1 MQRNSVIYHSI
12 HGTRAAKYFYTLYN
26 MNYHPSD
33 KEILFPE
40 AKINLGLFVTRKRED
55 GYHILQTLFYPIDWR
70 DALEILLLDDQPGT
84 VRFSQTGITV
94 DCDPELNLCVKA
106 YRLLQERFPDLPAVS
121 MHLEKQIPFGAGLGG
136 GSSDGA
142 HALLMLRKMFD
153 LPVSDGDLE
162 AIAARMGADC
172 AFFCRCANL
181 YNTNNNGGELTAQY
195 CEGVGHELEPHPLS
209 LKGKYLVIVKP
220 PFGVSTKEAYSNAHP
235 MKPETD
241 LNLLLNKPV
250 EEWKDC
256 IKNDFEDSVFPLHPE
271 LQMVKDTLY
280 KHGAIY
286 ASMSGSGSALFG
298 IFDDEQLDCQQ
309 WFETNYAVRGHWA
322 LV

>member
-1 MQRNSVIYHSI
+1 
-12 HGTRAAKYFYTLYN
+12 
-26 MNYHPSD
+26 MNYNPSD

-70 DALEILLLDDQPGT
+70 DALEILPLNKKPGT
-84 VRFSQTGITV
+84 VQFKQTGIVV

-106 YRLLQERFPDLPAVS
+106 YRLLQNKFPDLPAVS

-142 HALLMLRKMFD
+142 HALLMIRKMFE
-153 LPVSDGDLE
+153 LPVSDQELE
-162 AIAARMGADC
+162 SIAARMGADC
-172 AFFCRCANL
+172 AFFCRCANQ
-181 YNTNNNGGELTAQY
+181 YNTNNNKGQLSAQY
-195 CEGVGHELEPHPLS
+195 CEGVGHELVYHPLS
-209 LKGKYLVIVKP
+209 LRGKFLVIVKP
-220 PFGVSTKEAYSNAHP
+220 PFGVSTKEAYSNVHP
-235 MKPETD
+235 VQPDTD
-241 LNLLLNKPV
+241 LCELLNLPI
-250 EEWKDC
+250 EEWKNC

-271 LQMVKDTLY
+271 LQRVKDIMY
-280 KHGAIY
+280 AHGAIY

-298 IFDDEQLDCQQ
+298 IFNEEQQDCQL
-309 WFETNYAVRGHWA
+309 WFEKGYIARSHSA